1 MLFILKRMQIQFYNQ
16 LWRFI
21 LLTSE
26 IEVNP
31 SFDHENNENKISILL
46 PMIIDFLLFYFCLII
61 LLFKPIKWR
70 SSDHALFYFIIF
82 LGVEEEPNPP
92 KLRWQFNTCIKRK
105 ASNFL

>member
-61 LLFKPIKWR
+61 LLFKPIK
-70 SSDHALFYFIIF
+70 
-82 LGVEEEPNPP
+82 
-92 KLRWQFNTCIKRK
+92 
-105 ASNFL
+105 

>member
-1 MLFILKRMQIQFYNQ
+1 MQIQFYNQ

-61 LLFKPIKWR
+61 LLFKPIK
-70 SSDHALFYFIIF
+70 
-82 LGVEEEPNPP
+82 
-92 KLRWQFNTCIKRK
+92 
-105 ASNFL
+105 